1 MGESLEE
8 IVAKVA
14 SADALVAEIST
25 AAKEQ
30 SQGIQQVGVA
40 MTQLD
45 KVTQGNATNAQQSA
59 SAAEQLNSQAHVM
72 QDTVSFLRSLVTG
85 VQVTNRSGNNGS
97 APRAKVAL
105 RQPQGLPSRAAARP
119 ALRYEGSARPLAD
132 ARRAGAQIPMP
143 EDKGAGADQEDRNFT
158 NF

>member
-1 MGESLEE
+1 M
-8 IVAKVA
+8 A

-85 VQVTNRSGNNGS
+85 VQVSSRSGSNGS

-132 ARRAGAQIPMP
+132 ARRAGTQIPMP
-143 EDKGAGADQEDRNFT
+143 EDKGGADQEDRNFT